1 MNGHS
6 TKALSVLALTSIDLL
21 IASLV
26 KRLSPE
32 ITLHLAG
39 SSAGRIVLHVVCF
52 WKDHRFLWHWLGIRR
67 EFSGILLAQNFARHG
82 CGISPFAIFREW
94 AGSHFHRKTPE
105 NPGYYAI

>member
-6 TKALSVLALTSIDLL
+6 IKALSVLALTTIDLL

-32 ITLHLAG
+32 TTLHLAG
-39 SSAGRIVLHVVCF
+39 SSGGRIVLHVVCF

-67 EFSGILLAQNFARHG
+67 EFSGILLARDSARHG
-82 CGISPFAIFREW
+82 CGISRLAIFREW
-94 AGSHFHRKTPE
+94 ADSRFHRKIPE
-105 NPGYYAI
+105 NQGCYAI